1 MKKFQEREI
10 SNRPTTEIPVGDTP
24 AALALGDLN
33 NDAAPD
39 AVVVTAAGV
48 PAKGAGA
55 IVLPDF
61 NGDGNL
67 DAAVANTSSSSMSL
81 FRGDGTGNLAAAGSY
96 LTGRGPSTLAASDL
110 DTNSGTANLIA
121 GDSGSQDLTIL
132 LFPKR

>member
-1 MKKFQEREI
+1 MLNDGAGNF
-10 SNRPTTEIPVGDTP
+10 TP
-24 AALALGDLN
+24 QPAI
-33 NDAAPD
+33 
-39 AVVVTAAGV
+39 

-55 IVLPDF
+55 IVLADF

-67 DAAVANTSSSSMSL
+67 DAAVANTSSSSVSL

-110 DTNSGTANLIA
+110 DTISGTANLIA

-132 LFPKR
+132 LFPKP